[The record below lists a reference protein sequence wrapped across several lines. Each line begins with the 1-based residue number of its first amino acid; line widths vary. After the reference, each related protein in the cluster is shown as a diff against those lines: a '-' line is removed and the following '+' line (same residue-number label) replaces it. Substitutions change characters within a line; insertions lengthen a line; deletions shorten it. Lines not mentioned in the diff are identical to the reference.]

1 MIVEFV
7 QKNIWL
13 VMIAVASGALFIW
26 PTIAKLFSRGREV
39 GVVAAVQLINR
50 KDAVIVDV
58 REPNEFKGG
67 HIPNARNIPV
77 GQIKDRGKELEKLK
91 SKPLLLVCQ
100 TGNRSAQA
108 CAGLVTG
115 GFAQAVA
122 LSGGMAAWQQAG
134 MPVEKDS

>member
-1 MIVEFV
+1 VEFV

-39 GVVAAVQLINR
+39 GVVEAVQLINR

-58 REPNEFKGG
+58 RAPNEFKSG
-67 HIPNARNIPV
+67 HIPHARNLPV
-77 GQIKDRGKELEKLK
+77 DQIKDRMKELEKLK
-91 SKPLLLVCQ
+91 NKPLLLVCQ
-100 TGNRSAQA
+100 SGGSSAQA
-108 CAGLVTG
+108 CGGLLRD
-115 GFAQAVA
+115 GFAQVVA

-134 MPVEKDS
+134 MPVEKDG

>member
-1 MIVEFV
+1 VEFV

-39 GVVAAVQLINR
+39 GVVEAVQLINR

-58 REPNEFKGG
+58 RAPNEFKSG
-67 HIPNARNIPV
+67 HIPHARNLPV
-77 GQIKDRGKELEKLK
+77 HQIKDRMKELEKLK
-91 SKPLLLVCQ
+91 NKPLLLVCQ
-100 TGNRSAQA
+100 SGGSSAQA
-108 CAGLVTG
+108 CGGLLRD
-115 GFAQAVA
+115 GFAQVVA

-134 MPVEKDS
+134 MPVEKDG